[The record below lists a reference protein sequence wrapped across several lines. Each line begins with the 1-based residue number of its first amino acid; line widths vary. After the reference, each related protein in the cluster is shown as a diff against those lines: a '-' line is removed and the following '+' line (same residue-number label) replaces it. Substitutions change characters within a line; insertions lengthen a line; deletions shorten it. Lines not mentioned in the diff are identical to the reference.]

1 MSLGCG
7 PSLNTHTHCGS
18 GFDPSSPVP
27 TKSLTDYLVFNQDV
41 SLAGSI
47 YNALLEDDLL
57 IEQNFSDFFGETIA
71 DPISF
76 TQQIAK
82 ELCIDR
88 PLTEALG
95 ITDSFVYSGTA
106 DAPVTGGGGSTP
118 ISAIFDSTTL
128 QGMVVYV
135 PSDGHAELAQSD
147 AVSTSGAI
155 GLAEFDVTA
164 TNTGTYLTEGQIS
177 RNDWTSITG
186 ATSLTPGAVY
196 FLSTSLAGGMSTTP
210 PSTVG
215 ETIVR
220 IGRAASLT
228 VLDIEI
234 SQPVLL

>member
-1 MSLGCG
+1 MSDNL
-7 PSLNTHTHCGS
+7 SLLQ
-18 GFDPSSPVP
+18 P
-27 TKSLTDYLVFNQDV
+27 
-41 SLAGSI
+41 I
-47 YNALLEDDLL
+47 
-57 IEQNFSDFFGETIA
+57 SDFYSEIVA

-76 TQQIAK
+76 SQLIVK

-88 PLTEALG
+88 PLTDALG

-106 DAPVTGGGGSTP
+106 DAPVTGGGGGSTP
-118 ISAIFDSTTL
+118 ISAVFDSTTL

-135 PSDGHAELAQSD
+135 PSDGHAELAQAD
-147 AVSTSGAI
+147 AVATSGAI

-164 TNTGTYLTEGQIS
+164 TNTGTYLTEGQVS
-177 RNDWTSITG
+177 RNDWTLVTG
-186 ATSLTPGAVY
+186 TFSLTPGAVY

-210 PSTVG
+210 PSVVG

-234 SQPVLL
+234 SQPILL